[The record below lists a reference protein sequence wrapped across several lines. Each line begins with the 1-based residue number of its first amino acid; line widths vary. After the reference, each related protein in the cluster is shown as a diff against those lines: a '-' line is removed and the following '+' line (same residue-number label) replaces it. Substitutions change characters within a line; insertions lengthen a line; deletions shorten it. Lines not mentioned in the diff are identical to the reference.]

1 MVLKQ
6 IAKITLVFSTFL
18 TLYFF
23 YYYLP
28 SQNKGAIEAD
38 RSQIQ
43 KIKDNKI
50 NENKNSF
57 INTEYKNQ
65 TTSGQIF
72 TTRAQESYIAQNN
85 QELIHLVKPY
95 SFTTMKKDESLIEIF
110 SETGLFDKKNKITS
124 YEKNVIIKNKNY
136 LVTANLARHISELN
150 KIIISGNVI
159 MKDITFGLSHIL
171 YCDTVEINTIT
182 NSAIAFMQSDKNN
195 VVVKKYK

>member
-1 MVLKQ
+1 MALKQ

-28 SQNKGAIEAD
+28 SQNKGAIEVD

-50 NENKNSF
+50 NGNKNSF

-159 MKDITFGLSHIL
+159 MKDINFGLSHIL